1 MKRKGIILAGGAG
14 TRLYPLTDVAC
25 KQLLPV
31 YDKPMIYYPLSTLM
45 LGGIEDVLIIS
56 TPKDTPMIE
65 QLLGDGSRLG
75 MYIEYAVQPEPKGIA
90 QAFLI
95 GEKFIGDDG
104 CTLILGDNIFH
115 GKLDFFRKALSR
127 PEGACIFGYPVRDPE
142 RFGVVQFDDDYK
154 VVSLEE
160 KPKEPKSN
168 FAVPGLYVYDNKI
181 IEYTKQVQPSPRGEL
196 EITDV
201 NLEYFKKGELRCEP
215 LGRGIAWLDSGTPR
229 SLLEASNYIATV
241 EHQQSYKVAC
251 IEEVAFNMNFIDQA
265 GFERVISDTRS
276 PDYREYL
283 EMVLKERL
291 EG

>member
-1 MKRKGIILAGGAG
+1 M
-14 TRLYPLTDVAC
+14 
-25 KQLLPV
+25 
-31 YDKPMIYYPLSTLM
+31 
-45 LGGIEDVLIIS
+45 
-56 TPKDTPMIE
+56 
-65 QLLGDGSRLG
+65 
-75 MYIEYAVQPEPKGIA
+75 
-90 QAFLI
+90 I

>member
-75 MYIEYAVQPEPKGIA
+75 MNIEYAVQPEPKGIA

-142 RFGVVQFDDDYK
+142 RFGVIQFDGDYK

-168 FAVPGLYVYDNKI
+168 FAVPGLYVYDNNI
-181 IEYTKQVQPSPRGEL
+181 VEYTKQVQPSPRGEL

-251 IEEVAFNMNFIDQA
+251 IEEVAFNMDFIDQA
-265 GFERVISDTRS
+265 GFEKVISDTRS
-276 PDYREYL
+276 PDYRDYL
-283 EMVLKERL
+283 EMVLKERI